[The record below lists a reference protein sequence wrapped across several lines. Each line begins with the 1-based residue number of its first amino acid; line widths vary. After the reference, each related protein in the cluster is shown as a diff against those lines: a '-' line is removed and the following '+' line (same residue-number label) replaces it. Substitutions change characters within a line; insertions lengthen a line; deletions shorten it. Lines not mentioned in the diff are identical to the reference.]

1 MTKIGNNKDF
11 QLLPQETQFQ
21 ENPKF
26 RQKDLIIVFFVK
38 NLRYNIVDVFWVVL
52 FQKTAN
58 KCVRNTWVFVLSR
71 WLCTGYP
78 GKRLS
83 FRSLNFFYDSISKE
97 N

>member
-38 NLRYNIVDVFWVVL
+38 NLGYNIVDVFWVVL
-52 FQKTAN
+52 F
-58 KCVRNTWVFVLSR
+58 
-71 WLCTGYP
+71 
-78 GKRLS
+78 
-83 FRSLNFFYDSISKE
+83 
-97 N
+97 